1 MKNDIINLKLEHIL
15 PVILWAFC
23 YCPAWSQTVIG
34 KSNRVYIKVSKEP
47 TGEKAALS
55 YSDIQ
60 FKDLNLNQ
68 AIDPSEE
75 TTINFTI
82 KNEGKGASQGLRIK
96 AYASNEIKGLSFAE
110 EMKLEPIT
118 PGKSRD
124 ITIPINGSKALESGT
139 ANVIIEIREEYEYD
153 PDQIEINILTEELR
167 K

>member
-1 MKNDIINLKLEHIL
+1 MKDKMRLIL
-15 PVILWAFC
+15 AAIVVWFLC
-23 YCPAWSQTVIG
+23 YLPALSQTVAG
-34 KSNRVYIKVSKEP
+34 KSNRIHIKVTKEP
-47 TGEKAALS
+47 TGEKAALA

-60 FKDLNLNQ
+60 FKDQNLNQ

-82 KNEGKGASQGLRIK
+82 KNEGKGASQGLRVK
-96 AYASNEIKGLSFAE
+96 AYASNEIKGLSFSE
-110 EMKLEPIT
+110 EMKLDPIT
-118 PGKSRD
+118 PGQTKD
-124 ITIPINGSKALESGT
+124 IIIPINGSRGLESGT